1 MGSGRVPAAA
11 VCIAALAIAG
21 CGGPPVGRQLEPTRG
36 VVLITLGNVGA
47 AHLGAYGST
56 RPTSPFFDRLAARGV
71 LFERAISQSPSTL
84 ISNVSLLSG
93 LYPAQHGVRSPSH
106 APSPRIETLPER
118 FSSYGYRTAG
128 FTEGGLVGRHWGF
141 HRGFDEFADPPAGG
155 DGDGD
160 GDRAVDRTFG
170 RGLDFLRTLAPGN
183 RFLLY
188 LHTAS
193 AAAPYEPPTPF
204 DRRFPV
210 SADPGTAFAAS
221 PADLRAI
228 DRGFL
233 APPAAAD
240 RLAAAY
246 DAGLSYLDGV
256 LESFFAELDRLGLTA
271 ETTVIVTS
279 DHGEEFLQHGRLGH
293 FQVYPEI
300 IHVPLLVLHP
310 DLAGGRR
317 VADLVQL
324 IDVAPTLYELADLPP
339 IDRIGGHSL
348 VPLLA
353 GGERDPSWAYAEIAA
368 GRHQRTLLR
377 RSHGTTHQLV
387 STAVASERDG
397 TWVTRAAGLEL
408 ATGDELSAVAYHRP
422 RALRLRLDGEELA
435 PITLGTH
442 WTPLE
447 LVLPPGRARYRLD
460 LEADSCDSP
469 RALGRSSDA
478 RCLSFKLR
486 GAEVRLL
493 ELFDLDADPAAIRD
507 VAAKALPLRDELV
520 ARLANLEWSV
530 VEPAANRPPT
540 EDVAETLR
548 RLGYLD

>member
-1 MGSGRVPAAA
+1 MASGRVLAAA
-11 VCIAALAIAG
+11 VCIAALAISG
-21 CGGPPVGRQLEPTRG
+21 CGGPPGKRQIEATRG

-47 AHLGAYGST
+47 AHLGVYGST

-71 LFERAISQSPSTL
+71 LFERAISPSPSTL
-84 ISNVSLLSG
+84 VSNVSLLSG

-106 APSPRIETLPER
+106 ALSPRIETLPER
-118 FSSYGYRTAG
+118 FSSYGYRTGG

-141 HRGFDEFADPPAGG
+141 HRGFDEFADPP
-155 DGDGD
+155 GDGD
-160 GDRAVDRTFG
+160 GDRDRAAERTFG
-170 RGLDFLRTLAPGN
+170 RGLDFLRALAPGD
-183 RFLLY
+183 RFFLY

-193 AAAPYEPPTPF
+193 AAAPYDAPAPF
-204 DRRFPV
+204 DRRFSV
-210 SADPGTAFAAS
+210 STDQETAFAAS

-233 APPAAAD
+233 APPAAAG

-246 DAGLSYLDGV
+246 DAGIAYLDGV

-271 ETTVIVTS
+271 ETTVVVTS

-293 FQVYPEI
+293 FQVYPEV

-310 DLAGGRR
+310 HLAGGRR

-324 IDVAPTLYELADLPP
+324 VDVAPTLYELADLPP
-339 IDRIGGHSL
+339 ADRAGGHGL
-348 VPLLA
+348 VRLLT
-353 GGERDPSWAYAEIAA
+353 GGTRDSSWAYAEIAA
-368 GRHQRTLLR
+368 GRHQRTLLQ
-377 RSHGTTHQLV
+377 RSHGATHQLV
-387 STAVASERDG
+387 STAVARERDG

-435 PITLGTH
+435 PITLGTR
-442 WTPLE
+442 WTPLDI
-447 LVLPPGRARYRLD
+447 VLPPGRARYRLE

-469 RALGRSSDA
+469 RALGRARDP

-493 ELFDLDADPAAIRD
+493 ELFDLDADPTARRDIAAE
-507 VAAKALPLRDELV
+507 ALPFRDELAV
-520 ARLANLEWSV
+520 RLERLEWSI
-530 VEPAANRPPT
+530 VEPPANRPKT